1 MTFKKSLLGSMISAA
16 LVSLATGNALAQEV
30 DINPANLTSTS
41 PHQHVQKRGGNQT
54 ASYIVQLKGKSGVA
68 HALDLGEL
76 TPSNHL
82 AAGKGNLYNAHS
94 ARMEAYTQAMKARQ
108 QAVAQGIGITDVL
121 YNYTH
126 TFNGFAAK
134 LTTQQAEQLR
144 QHPEVAGVWVD
155 EKQQLTTANTPAFL
169 GLTGP
174 NGQHTLGIKGE
185 DVIVG
190 VVDSGIWPENPS
202 FADDGS
208 YSPAA
213 DLGWSGSCD
222 AGAEAATSSFT
233 CNNKLIGARYF
244 KAGFEASYDI
254 QYGLGEF
261 ESPRDASSHGTHTA
275 STAAG
280 NEGVPAA
287 LFGTDVGNV
296 SGIAPRAR
304 IAAYKVCWNS
314 DYVSPEGVEE
324 RGCFGSD
331 SMAAIDAAVADG
343 VDVINYSISG
353 SRTSLTPPQTAAML
367 RATNAGVFVSVSAG
381 NSGTAPVTVGTPAP
395 WVTSVA
401 ASTYDGIS
409 YTNSIEIVS
418 RDPAEKLLSTEGS
431 ITKPLSEY
439 GDVTAKVVIAEPLLG
454 CFDGQPSP
462 LDNAAEITDN
472 IALIKR
478 GTCNFSDKIER
489 AQLAGAKAVVVY
501 SDDRPVT
508 VMGGN
513 GAYDIPGVMING
525 ADGDALNI
533 AISGGEEVT
542 IKMSAGSFEQQT
554 EVGNIMADFSSR
566 GPNGNTEDLIKP
578 DITAPGVRIL
588 AGISSA
594 PMFGPQGESYGY
606 LSGTSMSAPH
616 IAGMA
621 ALLKGQHPSWSPAQ
635 VKSALMTTA
644 RQNVVVMHDEN
655 ENVISPIPATP
666 FNFGSGHAVPVSA
679 MEPGLTYDL
688 NAGDYFGFMC
698 GQDQDSFVQ
707 TESGISCADWEN
719 AGFAVDAS
727 QLNYPS
733 IAVSKL
739 ATGKAVSRTVKDVSG
754 IGGTYVASI
763 EAPQGIDVTLRT
775 FNADGTETEGND
787 MIVPAGGQASYELM
801 FNKNEDAVIGE
812 WAFGAITWTDEHGHS
827 VRSPIAIKAA
837 PSVKIE
843 VPDSL
848 SLQLNRGRASFPL
861 KMLYSGATSLDYAGL
876 VAPFGSSRT
885 VAQDEDR
892 EYVFKEPGLGFHAFL
907 VPEGTQVARFS
918 LRDSLVSAEG
928 TDLDMYVYRCIATS
942 CSLVGSSAF
951 SGSNEDVILTNP
963 EPAANGPAGDY
974 YVVFVHGWDLAGNET
989 VDYTMPVWV
998 ADQAESETTIR
1009 STPRAIEGRFNN
1021 VSITTRG
1028 LEPGFLYMGA
1038 VTFYDDDGIAQGTTV
1053 LEVQP

>member
-1 MTFKKSLLGSMISAA
+1 MTFRKSLLGSLVSTA
-16 LVSLATGNALAQEV
+16 LVSLTAANALAQEIEI
-30 DINPANLTSTS
+30 DRSGLKAISSATLPNKSAS
-41 PHQHVQKRGGNQT
+41 QT
-54 ASYIVQLKGKSGVA
+54 ATYIVQLKGMSGVA
-68 HALDLGEL
+68 QAQELGEL
-76 TPSNHL
+76 KPSNHL
-82 AAGKGNLYNAHS
+82 AANKGNLYNAKS
-94 ARMEAYTQAMKARQ
+94 SKLVAYTQQLKNKQ
-108 QAVAQGIGITDVL
+108 QAVAQAIGATDVL

-126 TFNGFAAK
+126 TFNGFAAR
-134 LTTQQAEQLR
+134 LSQSQAEQLR
-144 QHPEVAGVWVD
+144 QHPDVAGVWVD

-169 GLTGP
+169 GLTGA

-208 YSPAA
+208 YSSTEN
-213 DLGWSGSCD
+213 LGWNGVCD
-222 AGAEAATSSFT
+222 SGAEMAEGTFE

-244 KAGFEASYDI
+244 KAGFESSYEI

-280 NEGVPAA
+280 NENVPAT

-296 SGIAPRAR
+296 TGIAPRAR

-409 YTNSIEIVS
+409 YVNAIEIVS
-418 RDPAEKLLSTEGS
+418 RDPAETLLSTEGS
-431 ITKPLSEY
+431 ITKPLSES
-439 GDVTAKVVIAEPLLG
+439 GEVTAKVVIAEPLLG
-454 CFDGQPSP
+454 CFNGEPSA
-462 LDNAAEITDN
+462 LDNAAEIADN
-472 IALIKR
+472 IALLKR
-478 GTCNFSDKIER
+478 GTCNFSEKVER
-489 AQLAGAKAVVVY
+489 AQLAGAKAVIVY
-501 SDDRPVT
+501 SDTRPVT
-508 VMGGN
+508 VMGGT

-525 ADGDALNI
+525 TDGEALNA
-533 AISGGEEVT
+533 AITAGENVT
-542 IKMSAGSFEQQT
+542 IKMSAGSFQQQV
-554 EVGNIMADFSSR
+554 EAGNIMADFSSR

-594 PMFGPQGESYGY
+594 PMFGPQGETYGY
-606 LSGTSMSAPH
+606 LSGTSMAAPH

-621 ALLKGQHPSWSPAQ
+621 ALLKGQNPSWSPAQ
-635 VKSALMTTA
+635 IKSALMTTA
-644 RQNVVVMHDEN
+644 RQDVVVMHDEN

-666 FNFGSGHAVPVSA
+666 FNFGSGHAAPVNA

-698 GQDQDSFVQ
+698 GQAQNSFVQ
-707 TESGISCADWEN
+707 TESGRTCSEWESD
-719 AGFAVDAS
+719 GFATEAN

-733 IAVSKL
+733 MAISALSGSKTL
-739 ATGKAVSRTVKDVSG
+739 SRTVKDVSG
-754 IGGTYVASI
+754 LGGTYVANI
-763 EAPQGIDVTLRT
+763 EAPAGIDVSVQT
-775 FNADGTETEGND
+775 FDSNGVETETQD
-787 MIVPAGGQASYELM
+787 LVVPADGQASYAVT
-801 FNKNEDAVIGE
+801 FSKNGEAVIGE
-812 WAFGAITWTDEHGHS
+812 WAFGAITWTDENGHS
-827 VRSPIAIKAA
+827 VRSPLAVKAA
-837 PSVKIE
+837 SDVKMDIPE
-843 VPDSL
+843 AL
-848 SLQLNRGRASFPL
+848 SLQLNRGRASFPVQ
-861 KMLYSGATSLDYAGL
+861 MLYSGSTSLDYAGL

-885 VAQDEDR
+885 VSQDEDR
-892 EYVFKEPGLGFHAFL
+892 EFAFNEVGLGFHGFL
-907 VPEGTQVARFS
+907 IPEGTKVVRFS
-918 LRDSLVSAEG
+918 LRDSLVSAQD
-928 TDLDMYVYRCIATS
+928 TDLDMYVYRCIARS
-942 CSLVGSSAF
+942 CSPVGSSALG
-951 SGSNEDVILTNP
+951 GSNEDVILTNP
-963 EPAANGPAGDY
+963 EPAANAPAGDY
-974 YVVFVHGWDLAGNET
+974 YIVFVHGWDLAGNQS

-998 ADQAESETTIR
+998 ADQQESTTSIR

-1021 VSITTRG
+1021 VTITTRG

-1038 VTFYDDDGIAQGTTV
+1038 VTFFDDEGVAQGTTV

>member
-1 MTFKKSLLGSMISAA
+1 MTFRKSLLGSLISTA
-16 LVSLATGNALAQEV
+16 LVSLTTTNVLAYEV
-30 DINPANLTSTS
+30 DIDRSALKASTITPLPTSSTN
-41 PHQHVQKRGGNQT
+41 GIAT
-54 ASYIVQLKGKSGVA
+54 YIVQLKGLSGIA
-68 HALDLGEL
+68 QAQALGEL

-82 AAGKGNLYNAHS
+82 AANKGNLYNAQS
-94 ARMEAYTQAMKARQ
+94 ARLVAYTQKLKSRQ
-108 QAVAQGIGITDVL
+108 QSVAQAIGATDVL

-126 TFNGFAAK
+126 TFNGFAAR
-134 LTTQQAEQLR
+134 LTQQQAEQLR
-144 QHPEVAGVWVD
+144 QHADVAGVWID
-155 EKQQLTTANTPAFL
+155 EKQQLTTANTPEFL
-169 GLTGP
+169 GLNGA

-208 YSPAA
+208 YSSTEN
-213 DLGWSGSCD
+213 LGWSGVCD
-222 AGAEAATSSFT
+222 SGAEMAEGTFE

-244 KAGFEASYDI
+244 KAGFESAYEI
-254 QYGLGEF
+254 QYALGEF

-280 NEGVPAA
+280 NEGVPVN
-287 LFGTDVGNV
+287 LFGTDVGTV
-296 SGIAPRAR
+296 TGIAPRAR
-304 IAAYKVCWNS
+304 VAAYKVCWNS

-401 ASTYDGIS
+401 ASTYDGIR
-409 YTNSIEIVS
+409 YTNTIEIVS
-418 RDPAEKLLSTEGS
+418 RDPSEKLRSTEGA

-439 GDVTAKVVIAEPLLG
+439 GDVTANVVIAEPLLG
-454 CFDGQPSP
+454 CFDGEPSP
-462 LDNAAEITDN
+462 LDNAAEIADS

-478 GTCNFSDKIER
+478 GTCNFFEKVER
-489 AQLAGAKAVVVY
+489 AQLAGAKAVIVY

-508 VMGGN
+508 VMGGS

-525 ADGDALNI
+525 TDGDALSAAI
-533 AISGGEEVT
+533 AGGENVT

-578 DITAPGVRIL
+578 DITAPGVNIL

-594 PMFGPQGESYGY
+594 PMFGPQGETYGY
-606 LSGTSMSAPH
+606 NSGTSMSAPH

-621 ALLKGQHPSWSPAQ
+621 ALLKGQYPSWSPAQ
-635 VKSALMTTA
+635 IKSALMTTA
-644 RQNVVVMHDEN
+644 RQDIVVMHDEN
-655 ENVISPIPATP
+655 ENVIEPIPATP
-666 FNFGSGHAVPVSA
+666 FNYGSGHAAPASA

-688 NAGDYFGFMC
+688 NAGDYFAFMC
-698 GQDQDSFVQ
+698 GQGENSFVQ
-707 TESGISCADWEN
+707 AESGRTCSEWEAD
-719 AGFAVDAS
+719 GFATDAN

-733 IAVSKL
+733 MAIGALSSAKTL
-739 ATGKAVSRTVKDVSG
+739 SRTVKDVSG
-754 IGGTYVASI
+754 LGGTYVATI
-763 EAPQGIDVTLRT
+763 EAPAGIDVSLRT
-775 FNADGTETEGND
+775 FDANGTEAENSNLVVLAD
-787 MIVPAGGQASYELM
+787 GQASYALT
-801 FNKNEDAVIGE
+801 FSKNSDAVIGE
-812 WAFGAITWTDEHGHS
+812 WAFGAITWTNEHGHV
-827 VRSPIAIKAA
+827 VRSPIAVKAA
-837 PSVKIE
+837 SDVKID
-843 VPDSL
+843 VPEAF
-848 SLQLNRGRASFPL
+848 SLQLNRGRASFPVQ
-861 KMLYSGATSLDYAGL
+861 MLYSGATSLDYAGL

-885 VAQDEDR
+885 ALQDPDQSYSFNED
-892 EYVFKEPGLGFHAFL
+892 GLGFHGFL
-907 VPEGTQVARFS
+907 IPEGTKVARFS
-918 LRDSLVSAEG
+918 LRDSLVSAQG
-928 TDLDMYVYRCIATS
+928 TNLDMYIYRCIGWS
-942 CSLVGSSAF
+942 CSFVSS
-951 SGSNEDVILTNP
+951 STYGGSNEDVILTNP
-963 EPAANGPAGDY
+963 EPAANGDVGDLY
-974 YVVFVHGWDLAGNET
+974 IAFVHAKDLAGNAS

-998 ADQAESETTIR
+998 ANQAESTTNVR
-1009 STPRAIEGRFNN
+1009 STPRAIEGRYNN

-1028 LEPGFLYMGA
+1028 LAPGYLYMGA
-1038 VTFYDDDGIAQGTTV
+1038 ITFFDDEGIAQGTTV